1 MEKEKEQ
8 KNRKEPPNPEKTAT
22 PEKGLEPEKKGFRFP
37 IRIKLMIITSAVVFI
52 SLSIVMFIT
61 LDIFQSDMT
70 NMVSVI
76 NSRSSSLLADKVESQ
91 TQETKK
97 IIKFIYTAM
106 QKSGRNSPL
115 ITEMEKEHFGET
127 SDFIYAEFRS
137 AEKIIPPTRIF
148 NTSLLS
154 RIHLT
159 PKIIRGIIQRKS
171 ELNGRISMGETVLEN
186 ISPELNYSAWLLGFP
201 ILDQNQFVLGTAIA
215 ILRVENIAKNFMG
228 AEGGGITR
236 SFLVDASGKILMHP
250 DGAFVQTARDMNK
263 HPGVERLFS
272 SKTQKGLLR
281 YQYEKED
288 AFAAYERIP
297 TMNAGVITT
306 IPADKALEGVKTV
319 QYRSLLISLAILS
332 IMMIL
337 IYFFAL
343 TLSAPI
349 KKLVSAT
356 REIEEGNYETS
367 LKSKSN
373 DEIGDL
379 TNSFNHMARG
389 LGEREKLKGALG
401 KFVNEEIANQVLAGE
416 LKLGGNLAHAT
427 IFFSDIRSFT
437 AISEKLTPTQV
448 VEFLNDYMTR
458 MVGIV
463 GKTNGVVD
471 KFIGDAIMAVWGAP
485 VSHGNDAE
493 NCVNA
498 ALMMRR
504 ELIEFNKDR
513 GGPGK
518 PIIKIGS
525 GINTGEVLAG
535 QIGSEDRLEYTVIG
549 DAVNLASRIES
560 LNKPFGTDILI
571 SSDTLSAVEGIF
583 HVVPMQKIKVKGKEE
598 PQQIYAVL
606 GRVDDP
612 DSPKTIEDMRA
623 LVGIETPKEISDGE
637 EKEVKY
643 QIIPEK
649 KQTTPEKQDISSEPD
664 IRPAPSMRKSKTAEA
679 GFPPMAVDDAPL
691 SGLVVTDE
699 EKG

>member
-8 KNRKEPPNPEKTAT
+8 KNRNDPPNPEKTAT
-22 PEKGLEPEKKGFRFP
+22 PDKGVPPEKKGFRFP

-52 SLSIVMFIT
+52 SLTIVMFIT

-97 IIKFIYTAM
+97 VIKYIYIAM

-115 ITEMEKEHFGET
+115 IKEMEKEYFGET

-137 AEKIIPPTRIF
+137 AEKIITPARIF

-154 RIHLT
+154 RINLS
-159 PKIIRGIIQRKS
+159 PEVIRGIIQRKS

-215 ILRVENIAKNFMG
+215 ILRVETIAKNFMG

-332 IMMIL
+332 LMMIL

-349 KKLVSAT
+349 KKLVVAS

-379 TNSFNHMARG
+379 TNSFNHMAKG

-416 LKLGGNLAHAT
+416 LKLGGDMAHAT

-437 AISEKLTPTQV
+437 AISEKLTPAQV

-518 PIIKIGS
+518 PIIKIGA

-560 LNKPFGTDILI
+560 LNKPFGTDVLI
-571 SSDTLSAVEGIF
+571 SSETLSAVDGIF

-612 DSPKTIEDMRA
+612 DSLKTLEEMRT

-643 QIIPEK
+643 EIIQEK
-649 KQTTPEKQDISSEPD
+649 KQSTPEKQEMSLEPD
-664 IRPAPSMRKSKTAEA
+664 TRPAPFQRKRKHKDA
-679 GFPPMAVDDAPL
+679 GFLPMAVDDASL
-691 SGLVVTDE
+691 SGLVVMEE